1 MNLDH
6 TTDKQLQTLERLA
19 GELLVVMRQAKIQ
32 EETLIEELRQL
43 QIEAGNVRRARYDNA
58 AHEYDGF

>member
-1 MNLDH
+1 MELEH

-19 GELLVVMRQAKIQ
+19 GELLVAMRQAKLQ
-32 EETLIEELRQL
+32 ADTLTEELRLL
-43 QIEAGNVRRARYDNA
+43 QHEAGDVRRKRFDTA